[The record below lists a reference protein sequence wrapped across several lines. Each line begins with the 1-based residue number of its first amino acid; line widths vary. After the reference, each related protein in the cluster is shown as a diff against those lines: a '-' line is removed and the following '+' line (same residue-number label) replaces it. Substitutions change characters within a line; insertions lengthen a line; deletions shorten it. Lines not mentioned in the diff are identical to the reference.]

1 MTRLLRASNNA
12 AIVLGRELGRGG
24 EGAVYPVQSAP
35 DLVAKIYLKLPTP
48 LKAEKLRSMARRA
61 SPALLRVA
69 AWPVDVIADGAGNVR
84 GFLMPKVSAREDV
97 HELYSPKSRRR
108 AFPSADFRF
117 VVRVAANIA
126 RAFAQVHAIGHV
138 VGDVNHGNA
147 LVGRDGTVVLIDCDS
162 FQIRDGARHF
172 TCDVGVALFTAPELS
187 GQPFRGLRRTANHDA
202 FGLAVLIFHLLYLG
216 RHPFAGKYSGGEM
229 PIERAIAESRFVYGK
244 NAAAF
249 GMTPP
254 PGTLALGSFGERIA
268 RQFEQAFA
276 APSDAPRPAAAHW
289 VDALQALEADLVEC
303 GEQGTHYHRRG
314 DPGGGGGCCWCGVE
328 RSIGVRLFGAKI
340 AGMADSGAARLASL
354 WDSITSIPKP
364 PSLSP
369 MEVPPAEHLASES
382 IDPLG
387 RVPRIVL
394 SGVLGVLGAGCL
406 LYQSG
411 PNFILGLMC
420 FAGAL
425 GMYFGHKMRRFEGR
439 GAREFEEGMREKM
452 GAGYVVLATAR
463 KELSVAINRWNSI
476 AHDQRFD
483 KLLEELVEAKRR
495 LLELPEQRA
504 ARRKVLLD
512 DAAKRQRDRYLDQ
525 FRIDKAK
532 LKKLWPQELMMLAS
546 YGIETA
552 EDALRLQTTM
562 ESLVLKGTFN
572 EIVDWANHCAAGFRF
587 DPAKDVEDEAVRDF
601 EMKMSA
607 REDLLL
613 NRLKEGEADLRQLAE
628 DIAAQRAETDA
639 QIQAARQALSAAEA
653 LRP

>member
-12 AIVLGRELGRGG
+12 AVILGRELGRGG

-69 AWPVDVIADGAGNVR
+69 AWPVDVLADGAGNVR
-84 GFLMPKVSAREDV
+84 GFLMPRVSAREDV

-117 VVRVAANIA
+117 VVRVATNIA

-172 TCDVGVALFTAPELS
+172 TCDVGVPLFTAPEIS
-187 GQPFRGLRRTANHDA
+187 GQPFRGLKRTANHDA

-216 RHPFAGKYSGGEM
+216 RHPFAGKYSEGDM

-268 RQFEQAFA
+268 QLFELAFA
-276 APSDAPRPAAAHW
+276 APSDAPRPTATHW
-289 VDALQALEADLVEC
+289 VEALQALEAELVAC
-303 GEQGTHYHRRG
+303 DEQRTHYHRRG
-314 DPGGGGGCCWCGVE
+314 DPGGGGCCWCGVE
-328 RSIGVRLFGAKI
+328 RTIGVRLFGAKI
-340 AGMADSGAARLASL
+340 AGMAGDGAARLAQL
-354 WDSITSIPKP
+354 WDSITSIQKP
-364 PSLSP
+364 ESLTP
-369 MEVPPAEHLASES
+369 MEVPDSEQLETES
-382 IDPLG
+382 MDPLG
-387 RVPRIVL
+387 RVPRTVL
-394 SGVLGVLGAGCL
+394 VWILAVLGAGCL
-406 LYQSG
+406 LYEPGRHFVLATLSFAAAFGLHFGLPFAKKAGLPDSG
-411 PNFILGLMC
+411 K
-420 FAGAL
+420 
-425 GMYFGHKMRRFEGR
+425 Y
-439 GAREFEEGMREKM
+439 EEL
-452 GAGYVVLATAR
+452 LATAR
-463 KELSVAINRWNSI
+463 RELNVAINRWNSI

-483 KLLEELVEAKRR
+483 KLLEELVDAKRR

-504 ARRKVLLD
+504 AQRKALRLD
-512 DAAKRQRDRYLDQ
+512 EMKRQRDRYLDQ

-532 LKKLWPQELMMLAS
+532 LKKLWPQELTMLAS

-552 EDALRLQTTM
+552 EDALRLQSSM

-572 EIVDWANHCAAGFRF
+572 EIIDWAHRCAAGFRF
-587 DPAKDVEDEAVRDF
+587 DPTKDAEDEEVRDF
-601 EMKMSA
+601 EIKMKA
-607 REDLLL
+607 QEDLLL
-613 NRLKEGEADLRQLAE
+613 NRLKDGEADLKQLAE
-628 DIAAQRAETDA
+628 DIAAQRAQTDA
-639 QIQAARQALSAAEA
+639 EIQAARRAVSAAEA
-653 LRP
+653 LKS